1 MFDSYS
7 ELKERI
13 LDVLMNI
20 RQSSSPINAV
30 ATRNVFMVYVKADH
44 PEILPQSK
52 TSRIDG

>member
-13 LDVLMNI
+13 LDVLMSI
-20 RQSSSPINAV
+20 RRSSSPINAV
-30 ATRNVFMVYVKADH
+30 AARNGFMVYVEADH

-52 TSRIDG
+52 TSRVDR